1 MMEKALRSSL
11 LHNNSGKPFE
21 ESCQLSKFPFRPE
34 LKPRTLT
41 MRLFSVITIICLL
54 ALLGCSSENSELELA
69 AVQLE
74 RDLEMYNGVWDKFLK
89 EGDTSV
95 VNADN
100 FTEDVVVV
108 TSEGDLVGIDACRDY
123 YTNFLTG
130 FSEIEWN
137 ILDAFG
143 QGDKLVKHWNFKGR
157 HTGEFFGMP
166 ATGNYLDLS
175 GTTIVTIRDGKIAK
189 EHDFFDMQS
198 LLGQLSS
205 GADGSVTVDEYRSVN

>member
-1 MMEKALRSSL
+1 
-11 LHNNSGKPFE
+11 
-21 ESCQLSKFPFRPE
+21 
-34 LKPRTLT
+34 

-54 ALLGCSSENSELELA
+54 ALPGCSSENSELELA

-198 LLGQLSS
+198 LLDQLSS

>member
-1 MMEKALRSSL
+1 MKI
-11 LHNNSGKPFE
+11 
-21 ESCQLSKFPFRPE
+21 
-34 LKPRTLT
+34 
-41 MRLFSVITIICLL
+41 FSVIAIICLL
-54 ALLGCSSENSELELA
+54 AMPGCSSETSELELA

-74 RDLEMYNGVWDKFLK
+74 RDLKMYNGVWDKFLK
-89 EGDTSV
+89 DGDTSV

-100 FTEDVVVV
+100 FTEDVVIV

-123 YTNFLTG
+123 YANYLTG

-143 QGDKLVKHWNFKGR
+143 QGDKLVKHWNLKGR
-157 HTGEFFGMP
+157 HTGDFFGMP

-198 LLGQLSS
+198 LLDQLSS